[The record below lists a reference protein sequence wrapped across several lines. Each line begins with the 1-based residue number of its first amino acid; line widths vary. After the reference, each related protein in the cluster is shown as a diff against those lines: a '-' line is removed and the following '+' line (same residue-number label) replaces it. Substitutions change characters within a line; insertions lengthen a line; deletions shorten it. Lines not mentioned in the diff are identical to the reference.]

1 MSQAN
6 YSAANIEVLEG
17 VEAIRRNPGMYI
29 GSTGSHGLVHLIYEA
44 FANSVD
50 EAVAGYGKVISV
62 GLNLNTGVVTV
73 EDEGR
78 GIPFDLKEHKGQM
91 LPAATIIVST
101 IHAGGKFDN
110 TKAGSAYASSGGLH
124 GVGTTAINA
133 FAEALELESFRDGKH
148 FRQVFKRGEP
158 QPHKVE
164 KCEPARHGTRFR
176 WKADLK
182 LFDPGAHYDLE
193 LLTNRLKPAAYL
205 NPGLKVRLSVQH
217 PGEETPR
224 VQEFYSQSG
233 LGGYVTDMLKEMEG
247 EEAKPLFPQQI
258 LIRGERDGVQV
269 EAALLVS
276 AESYQTTIHSYA
288 NSIRTRDGGTHES
301 GFKAALTKTINEQ
314 AALGSSTAAVAKGKV
329 AVKGKGKSTNGKT
342 PSKSSQPTNFKP
354 EVIQQGLYVVIA
366 VKLARPQFQS
376 QTKDRLSSAE
386 VEGVA
391 RSVVGQ
397 GLSDWLT
404 ANPKQASAWLRRIE
418 ASQKAR
424 EEAMHYEELARAAAQ
439 DKGGLLIDK
448 NISEKFVRCASK
460 SPADRELLIVEG
472 DSAGGSAVQGRNATT
487 QAILKLRG
495 KPLNVAGAKLSTI
508 VANQEILTL
517 LNVLGTGFGSSFD
530 ISKLAFHKVIIMSDA
545 DVDGLHIQCLLLTF
559 LHQMLPE
566 LIRQGHIYIA
576 QPPLYKVTYKK
587 QDIWLLDDG
596 AKDSWLK
603 SHPDATGL
611 EFKRFKGLGEMNPKE
626 LRDTT
631 LNPQFRTLLR
641 VTIEEADLATKLVHQ
656 LMENKDAS
664 VRRTFLE
671 EFGGGWLSTLPEIS
685 VSSQPETLVTDRTAV
700 GSVQSQKGA
709 A

>member
-1 MSQAN
+1 MTQPTYNAQ
-6 YSAANIEVLEG
+6 NIEVLEG
-17 VEAIRRNPGMYI
+17 VQAIRRNPGMYI
-29 GSTGSHGLVHLIYEA
+29 GSTGSHGLVHLVYEA

-50 EAVAGYGKVISV
+50 EAVAGHGKVISV
-62 GLNLNTGVVTV
+62 GLDLNTGIVTV

-110 TKAGSAYASSGGLH
+110 SKAGSAYASSGGLH

-133 FAEALELESFRDGKH
+133 FAETLELESWREGKH
-148 FRQVFKRGEP
+148 FKQVFRRGEP

-164 KCEPARHGTRFR
+164 KCDPTRHGTRFR

-217 PGEETPR
+217 PGEATPR
-224 VQEFYSQSG
+224 VQEFYSQTG
-233 LGGYVTDMLKEMEG
+233 LGGYVSDMLKELEG
-247 EEAKPLFPQQI
+247 EEAKPLFPQHI

-276 AESYQTTIHSYA
+276 SESYQTTIHSYA

-301 GFKAALTKTINEQ
+301 GFKAALTKTLNEQ
-314 AALGSSTAAVAKGKV
+314 AALGSSTAQVAKGKV
-329 AVKGKGKSTNGKT
+329 PAAKGKGKNGNGKP
-342 PSKSSQPTNFKP
+342 PSKSSAPTSFKP

-366 VKLARPQFQS
+366 VKVARPQFQS

-391 RSVVGQ
+391 RSIVGQ
-397 GLSDWLT
+397 GLSDWLA

-448 NISEKFVRCASK
+448 GISEKFVRCASK
-460 SPADRELLIVEG
+460 SPAERELLIVEG

-495 KPLNVAGAKLSTI
+495 KPLNVAGAKLATI

-566 LIRQGHIYIA
+566 LIRQGHVYIA

-587 QDIWLLDDG
+587 QDLWLLDDN
-596 AKDSWLK
+596 AKDKWLK
-603 SHPDATGL
+603 AHPDATGI

-671 EFGGGWLSTLPEIS
+671 EFGGGW
-685 VSSQPETLVTDRTAV
+685 VSSQPETSANTIDKPEGVGAGRTTAA
-700 GSVQSQKGA
+700 KRGA
-709 A
+709 E